1 MSDNKTRE
9 ELNTYDFDTLVNLVV
24 GLVADED
31 MMKYLRMHRRQKIG
45 ALQR

>member
-24 GLVADED
+24 GLVTDED
-31 MMKYLRMHRRQKIG
+31 SYRGGSHLS
-45 ALQR
+45 